1 MEYYIYVVKCLHDK
15 YFIGRTD
22 SPNEKL
28 EDQIVNINFEWTEKY
43 TPIEM
48 IEFIKENDIFL
59 IDKKTKEYMI
69 VFGINNV
76 RGGRY
81 TQLCLT
87 DSQYKTIKHEIY
99 MDKLNPICSTCNK
112 TSKKCKCIN
121 KVFENIEK
129 KINIANELQHIKR
142 IHQDEYDY
150 AELESLIHVLIK
162 HGSCSNKCC
171 KEDYG
176 KKIRKQINAKKSI
189 KDINIHCYCEC
200 RSKPEN
206 LPALHKQTN
215 LLFAEH
221 SGKIF
226 KKIFPN
232 DEYLKLI
239 ECKLD
244 HTIDEHHCVFNQC
257 IDKSKYKYFIN
268 RNDNRFKEL
277 ITIYIS
283 YENIEKYY
291 NYYFDKITK
300 DKNLILQ
307 DKSI

>member
-1 MEYYIYVVKCLHDK
+1 MEYYICVVKCTYDK

-22 SPNEKL
+22 SPDENL
-28 EDQIVNINFEWTEKY
+28 QSQIVNINFDWTTKY
-43 TPIEM
+43 IPIELL
-48 IEFIKENDIFL
+48 EFIKENDIFL
-59 IDKKTKEYMI
+59 ADKKTKEYMI
-69 VFGINNV
+69 KFGINNV
-76 RGGRY
+76 RGGKY
-81 TQLCLT
+81 SMLHLT
-87 DSQYKTIKHEIY
+87 DSQYHTIKHDIH
-99 MDKLNPICSTCNK
+99 MDMHHPICPSCNK
-112 TSKKCKCIN
+112 TSKKCNCIN
-121 KVFENIEK
+121 KLFENIQK
-129 KINIANELQHIKR
+129 KINITNELQHIKR
-142 IHQDEYDY
+142 LHNDEFDY
-150 AELESLIHVLIK
+150 AELESLIHIIIK
-162 HGSCSNKCC
+162 HGSCSGHDC
-171 KEDYG
+171 KGNYER
-176 KKIRKQINAKKSI
+176 KIRKQINTKKSI

-200 RSKPEN
+200 RCKDED

-215 LLFAEH
+215 LLYEEH
-221 SGKIF
+221 SSKIF
-226 KKIFPN
+226 KKIFPD

-244 HTIDEHHCVFNQC
+244 HTMDDHRCIFNQC

-277 ITIYIS
+277 ITLYIS